1 MKNKILFATYTIAI
15 IAITAFS
22 SRYVVNK
29 GINDRYNL
37 SYNSSKQV
45 ADSIVEN
52 KLDNA
57 YNSLSN
63 DYKANQTLDSFQTK
77 VKDSGFIGNS
87 NKYYIQYMG
96 QNSNSIVAF
105 TITDKSGAVIGTIY
119 TETAKQDSGKWA
131 VDDVQLI
138 KQ

>member
-15 IAITAFS
+15 IAISTFAS
-22 SRYVVNK
+22 QYMINK
-29 GINDRYNL
+29 RINDRYNA
-37 SYNSSKQV
+37 SFNSSKQV
-45 ADSIVEN
+45 ADNIVNN
-52 KLDNA
+52 KLENA
-57 YNSLSN
+57 YNTLSS
-63 DYKANQTLDSFQTK
+63 DYKTNQTLDSFQTK
-77 VKDSGFIGNS
+77 VEDSGFIGSS
-87 NKYYIQYMG
+87 NKYYVQYMG

-119 TETAKQDSGKWA
+119 TESVKQDSGKWA